1 MFRKP
6 VQIARQGDRLG
17 ICVTQLDADS
27 IERGLACS
35 PSSMKSCD
43 TVLAAVEKIK
53 FFTDNVMNKSKFHI
67 TLGHQTAIGLVHF
80 FSCPREASAFEF
92 SKAKLK
98 NTASKFDFD
107 FKVEYDHEDQILGEE
122 LPVGKA

>member
-1 MFRKP
+1 
-6 VQIARQGDRLG
+6 
-17 ICVTQLDADS
+17 
-27 IERGLACS
+27 
-35 PSSMKSCD
+35 
-43 TVLAAVEKIK
+43 
-53 FFTDNVMNKSKFHI
+53 MNKSKFHI

-122 LPVGKA
+122 LPVGKTQKAVPEEESKTGEKTDPSSSVEKLYFAII